1 MSESSKKSGAAA
13 TAAAS
18 DQLEAVAQING
29 AAMEVFTQACQAYAS
44 GLASWNSEVMSFMNK
59 RLQHDADLGRAL
71 SKCQNWEQ
79 ATEAQQDWMRTAS
92 AEYLAEASKLME
104 FASKAAKD
112 NWQPVYDR
120 ANQALADLQKTTK

>member
-1 MSESSKKSGAAA
+1 MPESSKKPSAAA
-13 TAAAS
+13 TAAAG
-18 DQLEAVAQING
+18 DQLETVAQLNG

-59 RLQHDADLGRAL
+59 RLQHDADLGRVLA
-71 SKCQNWEQ
+71 KCENWEQ

-112 NWQPVYDR
+112 NWQPVYER
-120 ANQALADLQKTTK
+120 ANQALTDLQKTTK

>member
-1 MSESSKKSGAAA
+1 MAESSKKPSAAA

-18 DQLEAVAQING
+18 EQLETVAQLNG

-71 SKCQNWEQ
+71 AKCQNWEQ
-79 ATEAQQDWMRTAS
+79 ASEAQQNWVRTAS
-92 AEYLAEASKLME
+92 AEYLSEASKLME

-112 NWQPVYDR
+112 NWEPVYER
-120 ANQALADLQKTTK
+120 ANQALTELQKTAK